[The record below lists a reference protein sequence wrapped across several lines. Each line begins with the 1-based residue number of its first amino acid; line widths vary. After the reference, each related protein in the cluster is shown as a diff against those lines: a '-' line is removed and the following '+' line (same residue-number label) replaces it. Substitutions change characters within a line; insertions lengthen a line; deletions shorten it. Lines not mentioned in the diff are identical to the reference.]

1 LDIQQPPHHESTSL
15 GDILSP
21 VAASDQL
28 RIATGLMLRWLGPA
42 TRARSIRSN
51 AESLPIIPRRLRS
64 PEIVR
69 IASGGCG
76 EVRCGLSQ
84 GLASGF
90 AFVFLG
96 PDP

>member
-1 LDIQQPPHHESTSL
+1 
-15 GDILSP
+15 
-21 VAASDQL
+21 
-28 RIATGLMLRWLGPA
+28 MLRWLGPA

-96 PDP
+96 PDPWDQPVRFHPDHGSRSYPSR

>member
-1 LDIQQPPHHESTSL
+1 LDIQQPAHHESTSL
-15 GDILSP
+15 GDILWP
-21 VAASDQL
+21 LAASYQL
-28 RIATGLMLRWLGPA
+28 RIASGLIFRWLGPA

-84 GLASGF
+84 GLASGL